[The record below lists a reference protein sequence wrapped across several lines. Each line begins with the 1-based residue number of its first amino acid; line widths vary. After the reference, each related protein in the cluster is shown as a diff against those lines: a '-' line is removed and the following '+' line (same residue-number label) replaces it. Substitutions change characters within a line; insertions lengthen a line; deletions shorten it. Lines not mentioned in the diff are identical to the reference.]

1 MIFNS
6 PISGR
11 PWATA
16 RCPRHVEVRHERP
29 LKGMNWAAGKLTV
42 MTVGNGSVSSH
53 WSFCREQLVK
63 CPLQSLQ

>member
-42 MTVGNGSVSSH
+42 MTVGNGSDPEVQKEAPVLR
-53 WSFCREQLVK
+53 F
-63 CPLQSLQ
+63 